1 MESDFDHANVTED
14 ELQPEVVPDSDLA
27 HVPEDELQPEV
38 VPDSD
43 LAHVPEDELQPEV
56 VPDFNLAHVPEDEL
70 QPEVVPD
77 FNLANVSKD
86 ELQPVVV
93 PMQLDPKDGPCT
105 VDRALKVNDSITA
118 SPYFSPEVDMVE
130 IRADS
135 IYHLTHKDVETLLG
149 HNDARNILFT
159 LRSVNEGG
167 VKQWFNPDELQD
179 WKAYERARA
188 DFYQQALELG
198 AHAIDIELSNLQ
210 REEAG
215 DIWKHVYEK
224 LREKGNVVDEDT
236 DYNPHHILVPSVHNF
251 DRTPG
256 ENDLR
261 MMIDGT
267 RQLQS
272 AQNLKYVVLKLAM
285 MITCEDD
292 MNRLASI
299 AELGGDGGPGMV
311 VVGLAKTKETEEFA
325 FATRKEFPYKHKTV
339 WTYAALEKPNAP
351 GQISL
356 KEVRE
361 YQVEQGSAD

>member
-1 MESDFDHANVTED
+1 MDSDFD
-14 ELQPEVVPDSDLA
+14 
-27 HVPEDELQPEV
+27 
-38 VPDSD
+38 
-43 LAHVPEDELQPEV
+43 
-56 VPDFNLAHVPEDEL
+56 
-70 QPEVVPD
+70 
-77 FNLANVSKD
+77 LANVPKH
-86 ELQPVVV
+86 LLRPVAV
-93 PMQLDPKDGPCT
+93 PMHLDPKDGPCT
-105 VDRALKVNDSITA
+105 VDRALKVIDSIIA
-118 SPYFSPEVDMVE
+118 SPYFSPEVDMIEQRV
-130 IRADS
+130 DS

-149 HNDARNILFT
+149 HNDARNKFT
-159 LRSVNEGG
+159 LRAVNEGG

-188 DFYQQALELG
+188 DFYQQALELD

-210 REEAG
+210 REGARE
-215 DIWKHVYEK
+215 IWEQVYAK
-224 LREKGNVVDEDT
+224 LREKGNLLGEDT

-261 MMIDGT
+261 MMIDET

-285 MITCEDD
+285 MITCEND

-299 AELGGDGGPGMV
+299 AELWGDGGPGMV
-311 VVGLAKTKETEEFA
+311 VVGMAKTKETEEFA
-325 FATRKEFPYKHKTV
+325 FATRKEFPDKYAV
-339 WTYAALEKPNAP
+339 YWTYAALEKPNAP

-361 YQVEQGSAD
+361 YQMEQGNAD

>member
-1 MESDFDHANVTED
+1 MESDFDLAN
-14 ELQPEVVPDSDLA
+14 
-27 HVPEDELQPEV
+27 VPEDELQQVV
-38 VPDSD
+38 VPDFD
-43 LAHVPEDELQPEV
+43 PANVPEDELQLVVVPDFDPANVPEDELQPEV
-56 VPDFNLAHVPEDEL
+56 VPDFDPANVPEDEL
-70 QPEVVPD
+70 R
-77 FNLANVSKD
+77 
-86 ELQPVVV
+86 PVVV
-93 PMQLDPKDGPCT
+93 PMHLDPKDGLCT
-105 VDRALKVNDSITA
+105 VDRALNELDSIIA
-118 SPYFSPEVDMVE
+118 NPYFSPKVDMIE
-130 IRADS
+130 IRVDS
-135 IYHLTHKDVETLLG
+135 IYQLTHKDVETLMG
-149 HNDARNILFT
+149 HNDARNKFT

-167 VKQWFNPDELQD
+167 VKQWFNPDELRD

-188 DFYQQALELG
+188 DFYQQALELD

-215 DIWKHVYEK
+215 DIWEPVYAK
-224 LREKGNVVDEDT
+224 LREKGNLLGEEGFS

-299 AELGGDGGPGMV
+299 AELGGDGGLGMV
-311 VVGLAKTKETEEFA
+311 VVGMAKTEETEEFA
-325 FATRKEFPYKHKTV
+325 SATRKEFPYKHKTA

>member
-1 MESDFDHANVTED
+1 MESDSDLAHVPKE

-27 HVPEDELQPEV
+27 HVPEDQLQPEV

-43 LAHVPEDELQPEV
+43 LAHVPEDQ
-56 VPDFNLAHVPEDEL
+56 
-70 QPEVVPD
+70 
-77 FNLANVSKD
+77 
-86 ELQPVVV
+86 LQPVVV
-93 PMQLDPKDGPCT
+93 PDSDLANVPKDELRPIVVPMHLDPKDGPCT
-105 VDRALKVNDSITA
+105 LDRARNELDRIIA

-135 IYHLTHKDVETLLG
+135 IYHLTHKDVETLMG
-149 HNDARNILFT
+149 HNDARNIFT

-179 WKAYERARA
+179 WETYERARA
-188 DFYQQALELG
+188 NFYQQALELG

-210 REEAG
+210 REGAG
-215 DIWKHVYEK
+215 EIWEPLYAK

-236 DYNPHHILVPSVHNF
+236 DNKPHHILVPSVHNF
-251 DRTPG
+251 DKTPG
-256 ENDLR
+256 IRDLEKN
-261 MMIDGT
+261 IEDTTALLLG
-267 RQLQS
+267 RQKI
-272 AQNLKYVVLKLAM
+272 KYFVLKLAM

-292 MNRLASI
+292 KDRLVSI
-299 AELGGDGGPGMV
+299 AELGDIKGPDMV
-311 VVGLAKTKETEEFA
+311 VVGMAKTDETAEFA
-325 FATRKEFPYKHKTV
+325 YATRKEFPYKHKTV